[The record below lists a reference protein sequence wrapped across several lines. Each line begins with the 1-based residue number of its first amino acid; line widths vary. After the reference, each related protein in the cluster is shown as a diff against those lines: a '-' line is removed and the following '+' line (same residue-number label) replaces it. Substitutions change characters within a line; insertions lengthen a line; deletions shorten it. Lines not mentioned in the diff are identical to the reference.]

1 MIPVFN
7 IFFSLTEQF
16 FYVKSYIRTDIIVNI
31 YVKDFE
37 ISRQLWYDYGMN
49 ILEYENYHEKITH
62 GKMVFPYNTY
72 LCSIP
77 LDFPEV
83 PLHWHD
89 EFEIIYIKKGNGC
102 ITVDF
107 CQYRVMAPAIVF
119 IVPGQ
124 LHSIGQLDDS
134 AMEYENIIFHP
145 SLLISRKADVTTSEF
160 LQPLISGKITVPTV
174 FTPVYPYFRDVAAP
188 IDACDEICRTM
199 PQGYELYIKSQLFQF
214 FFILN
219 NRCRNLCTPK
229 EPRRAL
235 EKMKIV
241 LKYIENN
248 YMHKITIAEIASA
261 IDFSESHFM
270 RYFKDTMGTTFVDYL
285 KDYRLTMASRLLT
298 TSDSSILDIA
308 AETGFDNLSYFNRAF
323 KNKYHMTPR
332 QFRKESRE

>member
-1 MIPVFN
+1 MNISEYESSQETKLHGQDNFPFN
-7 IFFSLTEQF
+7 I
-16 FYVKSYIRTDIIVNI
+16 
-31 YVKDFE
+31 
-37 ISRQLWYDYGMN
+37 
-49 ILEYENYHEKITH
+49 
-62 GKMVFPYNTY
+62 Y

-77 LDFPEV
+77 LDFKVV
-83 PLHWHD
+83 PAHWHND
-89 EFEIIYIKKGNGC
+89 MEIIYIKKGTGAIN
-102 ITVDF
+102 VDLVP
-107 CQYRVMAPAIVF
+107 YKVSAGDIIV
-119 IVPGQ
+119 VPPGQ
-124 LHSIGQLDDS
+124 LHAIEQLDEHS
-134 AMEYENIIFHP
+134 MEYENIIFHP
-145 SLLISRKADVTTSEF
+145 SLLISRKSDVTTSEF
-160 LQPLISGKITVPTV
+160 LQPLMSGKITVPTV

-219 NRCRNLCTPK
+219 NRCRNLCAPK
-229 EPRRAL
+229 EPRRTL

-248 YMHKITIAEIASA
+248 YMHKITIAEIAA
-261 IDFSESHFM
+261 AVDFSESHFM

-323 KNKYHMTPR
+323 KNKYHTTPR